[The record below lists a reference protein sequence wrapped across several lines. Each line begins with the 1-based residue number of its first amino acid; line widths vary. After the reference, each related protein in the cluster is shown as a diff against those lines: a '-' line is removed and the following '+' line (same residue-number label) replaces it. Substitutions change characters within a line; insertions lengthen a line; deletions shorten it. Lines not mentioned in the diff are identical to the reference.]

1 MDIRLGRRPAEARLL
16 LRLADVRA
24 KTFWTI
30 VLLLSWARAT
40 PGQTATPVAIAVS
53 EGCPVR
59 IESVHL
65 EASSAAG
72 TRVRF
77 VVHNPQ
83 RRTIQR
89 LIVTAAT
96 VDSDHRVT
104 AIRVQLIEEP
114 IAGRGKSE
122 QIALFTNLFPEK
134 GERVVFGVQAVG
146 WDGDREWRGIVRL
159 ASATTLNAAK
169 N

>member
-1 MDIRLGRRPAEARLL
+1 LVDRGG
-16 LRLADVRA
+16 LAIAQLSPVRA
-24 KTFWTI
+24 KAFWTA

-40 PGQTATPVAIAVS
+40 AGQTAGLVTIAAS

-59 IESVHL
+59 VESAQL
-65 EASSAAG
+65 EEGSAAG

-83 RRTIQR
+83 RRAVQR

-96 VDSDHRVT
+96 IDRDQRVT
-104 AIRVQLIEEP
+104 AIRVQAIEGP
-114 IAGRGKSE
+114 IAARGRSE
-122 QIALFTNLFPEK
+122 QIALFNNLYPAT

-146 WDGDREWRGIVRL
+146 WGGDREWRGVLRL
-159 ASATTLNAAK
+159 TSLTTLNAAK
-169 N
+169 D